1 MQILYG
7 ATGAGSVAPQ
17 ALLTHL
23 KVPFELKLISFDSNG
38 HQSETF
44 LAINPR
50 GQIPVLVLD
59 DKSVLTESLA
69 IMLHIADCHPSSGL
83 IPAPGSAERAQVY
96 RWMSFIATNVY
107 EGLLRLLYPNMY
119 TTSDD
124 LCKVTES
131 ADQYL
136 KSAFGILNQALS
148 QGPYLV
154 GARTGVTDIYL
165 AMLLTWYPDQQR
177 LYEVYPN
184 LQPSL
189 KQTLALEGVTRV
201 FEENDLI

>member
-7 ATGAGSVAPQ
+7 AKGAGSVAPQ

-23 KVPFELKLISFDSNG
+23 EVPFELKLISFDANE
-38 HQSETF
+38 HQSEAF
-44 LAINPR
+44 LAVNPR

-69 IMLHIADCHPSSGL
+69 IMLHVADSHLSSAL

-96 RWMSFIATNVY
+96 RWMSFTATNVY
-107 EGLLRLLYPNMY
+107 EGLLRLLYPDMY
-119 TTSDD
+119 TTNSD
-124 LCKVTES
+124 LSKVVES

-136 KSAFGILNQALS
+136 NSAFGILNQALS
-148 QGPYLV
+148 KGPWLV
-154 GARTGVTDIYL
+154 GGRTGVTDIYL

-177 LYEVYPN
+177 LYEVYTN

-201 FEENDLI
+201 FEENELI